1 MEDQPP
7 KFNEKYPYIFFL
19 NYTEISND
27 PEEDYFIWG
36 ELLRRTLA
44 SWVCAPPRSTRIFFP
59 VKIRLNTMKT
69 IAIHTPDLLDSARV
83 AGIIF
88 IPNDSSPQTKEK
100 MDILFAYLTSSIFL
114 LDYIQKGRIV
124 SGALRQL
131 FSNDLH
137 ALMKFP
143 DISQLSEDDVKLI
156 SDVPEVPD
164 LVVIVL
170 TAKIVP
176 QVFRECGEKGVNKI
190 VLISG
195 GFRELS
201 GDRKNTLTK
210 EINDIAKKYG
220 IRFIGPN
227 CLGVFNN
234 WFEKTNGNSAFNIAI
249 WEHLKKGNFSIASQ
263 SGTLSSHIWFDP
275 ENLDLGLSKSLSVGN
290 EANIDIVDCLEY
302 YKDDEET
309 GVIGLYIE
317 ELKRGKKFLELARE
331 ITPKKPIIAIYVG
344 VSQGGNRALQSNT
357 GSLAGDSKIYNA
369 AFKETG
375 VIKTD
380 YVQEFLDIALI
391 LSNKILP
398 KGNRIGVIT
407 NSGGPGA
414 MIANNAENHGLVV
427 PEFSES
433 LQKELKAILPATA
446 GFNNPVDCT
455 FDMNLPY
462 FYITLPEIIMKSGEV
477 DAIFQYGVVGFQ
489 DVMDDYL
496 QNEKIAKWAEFQNQS
511 EERI

>member
-1 MEDQPP
+1 MSRDH
-7 KFNEKYPYIFFL
+7 FVHGFL
-19 NYTEISND
+19 NPKSVAFFGANNK
-27 PEEDYFIWG
+27 G
-36 ELLRRTLA
+36 GSLA
-44 SWVCAPPRSTRIFFP
+44 AIQIMNLIKSEYSGNVYPIHPKLETVMGF
-59 VKIRLNTMKT
+59 KT
-69 IAIHTPDLLDSARV
+69 YKT
-83 AGIIF
+83 
-88 IPNDSSPQTKEK
+88 
-100 MDILFAYLTSSIFL
+100 
-114 LDYIQKGRIV
+114 
-124 SGALRQL
+124 
-131 FSNDLH
+131 
-137 ALMKFP
+137 
-143 DISQLSEDDVKLI
+143 I
-156 SDVPEVPD
+156 SDVPEIPD

-176 QVFRECGEKGVNKI
+176 HVFKECGEKGVNKI

-201 GDRKNTLTK
+201 GDRKNTLTE
-210 EINDIAKKYG
+210 EINEIAKKYG

-234 WFEKTNGNSAFNIAI
+234 WFEKSNSNSAFNIAI

-275 ENLDLGLSKSLSVGN
+275 EHLDLGLSKSLSVGN

-309 GVIGLYIE
+309 EVIGLYIE
-317 ELKRGKKFLELARE
+317 ELKRGKRFLELARE

-344 VSQGGNRALQSNT
+344 GSQGGNRALQSHT

-369 AFKETG
+369 IFKETG

-398 KGNRIGVIT
+398 KGNRIGIIT

-414 MIANNAENHGLVV
+414 MIANNAEKHGLVV

-433 LQKELKAILPATA
+433 LQKELKAILPTTA

-455 FDMNLPY
+455 FDMNLSY
-462 FYITLPEIIMKSGEV
+462 FYINLPEILMKSGEV

-489 DVMDDYL
+489 DVMNDYL
-496 QNEKIAKWAEFQNQS
+496 QNEKIAKWAEFENPS
-511 EERI
+511 EEQMDKLAEKLLKPTMKNSREYSVPIFYINPMSFTSPWSKRLRRNGAMLFKLWDRPVNALAKVCEYIEYKQKQE

>member
-1 MEDQPP
+1 MS
-7 KFNEKYPYIFFL
+7 KNHFLYGFL
-19 NYTEISND
+19 NPKSVAFFGANNKGGSLAAIQIMNLIKSEYSGNVYPIHPKLEIVMGFKT
-27 PEEDYFIWG
+27 Y
-36 ELLRRTLA
+36 
-44 SWVCAPPRSTRIFFP
+44 
-59 VKIRLNTMKT
+59 KT
-69 IAIHTPDLLDSARV
+69 IA
-83 AGIIF
+83 
-88 IPNDSSPQTKEK
+88 
-100 MDILFAYLTSSIFL
+100 
-114 LDYIQKGRIV
+114 
-124 SGALRQL
+124 
-131 FSNDLH
+131 
-137 ALMKFP
+137 
-143 DISQLSEDDVKLI
+143 
-156 SDVPEVPD
+156 DVPEVPD

-190 VLISG
+190 ILISG

-201 GDRKNTLTK
+201 GDRKNTLTV
-210 EINDIAKKYG
+210 EINEIAQKYG
-220 IRFIGPN
+220 MRFIGPN

-234 WFEKTNGNSAFNIAI
+234 WFEKSNNSSAFNIAI

-275 ENLDLGLSKSLSVGN
+275 ESLDLGLSKSLSVGN

-309 GVIGLYIE
+309 EVIGLYIE
-317 ELKRGKKFLELARE
+317 ELKRGRMFLDLARE
-331 ITPKKPIIAIYVG
+331 ISPKKPIIAIYVG
-344 VSQGGNRALQSNT
+344 GSQGGNRALQSHT
-357 GSLAGDSKIYNA
+357 GSLGGDSRIFSA
-369 AFKETG
+369 VFKETG
-375 VIKTD
+375 IIKTN

-398 KGNRIGVIT
+398 KGNRIGIIT

-414 MIANNAENHGLVV
+414 MIANNAENHGLAV
-427 PEFSES
+427 PEFSET
-433 LQKELKAILPATA
+433 LQKEFKAILPSTA

-462 FYITLPEIIMKSGEV
+462 FYITLPELMMKSGEI

-496 QNEKIAKWAEFQNQS
+496 QNEEIAKWAEFQNQT
-511 EERI
+511 EEQMDSLAEKLLQPTMKNSQKYSVPIFYINPMSFTSPWSKRLRKNGALLFKLWDRPVNALAKVCEYVSYKQKIDQL

>member
-1 MEDQPP
+1 MNRDH
-7 KFNEKYPYIFFL
+7 FLHGFL
-19 NYTEISND
+19 N
-27 PEEDYFIWG
+27 
-36 ELLRRTLA
+36 
-44 SWVCAPPRSTRIFFP
+44 PRSVAFFGANNKGGSLAAIQIMNLIKSEYSGNVYP
-59 VKIRLNTMKT
+59 IHPKLETVMGFKT
-69 IAIHTPDLLDSARV
+69 YKT
-83 AGIIF
+83 
-88 IPNDSSPQTKEK
+88 
-100 MDILFAYLTSSIFL
+100 
-114 LDYIQKGRIV
+114 
-124 SGALRQL
+124 
-131 FSNDLH
+131 
-137 ALMKFP
+137 
-143 DISQLSEDDVKLI
+143 I
-156 SDVPEVPD
+156 SDVPEIPD

-176 QVFRECGEKGVNKI
+176 QVFKECGEKGVDKI
-190 VLISG
+190 ILISG

-201 GDRKNTLTK
+201 GEHKNTLTE
-210 EINDIAKKYG
+210 EINEIALKYG

-275 ENLDLGLSKSLSVGN
+275 ETLDLGLSKSLSIGN

-309 GVIGLYIE
+309 EVIGLYIE
-317 ELKRGKKFLELARE
+317 ELKRGKRFLELARDT
-331 ITPKKPIIAIYVG
+331 TPKKPIIAIYVG
-344 VSQGGNRALQSNT
+344 GSQGGNRALQSHT
-357 GSLAGDSKIYNA
+357 GSLAGDSKIYKA
-369 AFKETG
+369 VFKETG
-375 VIKTD
+375 IIRTD

-398 KGNRIGVIT
+398 KGNRIGIIT

-414 MIANNAENHGLVV
+414 MIANNAEKHELVV
-427 PEFSES
+427 PEFSEA
-433 LQKELKAILPATA
+433 LQKKLKEILPSTA

-496 QNEKIAKWAEFQNQS
+496 KNEKIAKWAEFQNQT
-511 EERI
+511 EEKMDKMAEQLLRPTMKNSREYSVPIFYINPMSFTSPWSIRLRKNGALLFKLWDRPVNALAKVCEYVSYRQKIAHL

>member
-1 MEDQPP
+1 MFMSRDH
-7 KFNEKYPYIFFL
+7 FLHGFL
-19 NYTEISND
+19 NPKSVAFFGANNKGSSLAAIQIMNLIKSGYTGNVYPIH
-27 PEEDYFIWG
+27 P
-36 ELLRRTLA
+36 
-44 SWVCAPPRSTRIFFP
+44 
-59 VKIRLNTMKT
+59 KLNVVMGFKTYKT
-69 IAIHTPDLLDSARV
+69 IV
-83 AGIIF
+83 
-88 IPNDSSPQTKEK
+88 
-100 MDILFAYLTSSIFL
+100 
-114 LDYIQKGRIV
+114 
-124 SGALRQL
+124 
-131 FSNDLH
+131 
-137 ALMKFP
+137 
-143 DISQLSEDDVKLI
+143 
-156 SDVPEVPD
+156 DVPEIPD
-164 LVVIVL
+164 VVVIVL
-170 TAKIVP
+170 ASKKVP
-176 QVFRECGEKGVNKI
+176 QVFRECGVKGVDKI

-201 GDRKNTLTK
+201 GDRKNTLTE
-210 EINDIAKKYG
+210 EINEIASNYG

-227 CLGVFNN
+227 CLGLFNN
-234 WFEKTNGNSAFNIAI
+234 WFEPNDDNSAFNIAI
-249 WEHLKKGNFSIASQ
+249 WEHLRKGNFSIASQ

-309 GVIGLYIE
+309 EVIGLYIE
-317 ELKRGKKFLELARE
+317 ELKRGKKFIELARD
-331 ITPKKPIIAIYVG
+331 ITTKKPIIAIYVG
-344 VSQGGNRALQSNT
+344 GSQGGNRALESHT

-369 AFKETG
+369 VFKETC

-398 KGNRIGVIT
+398 KGNRIGIIT

-427 PEFSES
+427 PEFSEP
-433 LQKELKAILPATA
+433 LQKELKAILPTTE

-462 FYITLPEIIMKSGEV
+462 FYITLPELIMKSGEV

-496 QNEKIAKWAEFQNQS
+496 KNEEIAKWAEFQNQS
-511 EERI
+511 EDSMDKLAEQLLKPTMKNSQKYSIPIFYINPMSFTSPWSKRLRKNGALLFTLWDRPVNALAKVCEYIKCKQK